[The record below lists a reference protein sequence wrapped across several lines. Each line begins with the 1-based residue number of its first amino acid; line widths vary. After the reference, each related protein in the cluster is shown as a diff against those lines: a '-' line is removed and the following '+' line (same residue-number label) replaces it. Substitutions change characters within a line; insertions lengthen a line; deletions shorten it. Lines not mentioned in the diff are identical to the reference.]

1 MKAKIAAAFFA
12 IYFIWGS
19 TYLAIRFGVETIPPV
34 LLTSMRFFAA
44 GGLMLLLSWAA
55 RERALGPRER
65 KIALGSGVLLISA
78 NAFVCIAELTIPS
91 GLAAVVIGS
100 IPIWIMVLSWAFFGG
115 ARPTWLKMGGA
126 LIGVGGVSLI
136 ALESRG
142 LSGGDFFPFFLLSL
156 SCAFWCT
163 GTLMQKNLK
172 GLKSPFVFSA
182 WQMLAGAAVAGI
194 WSFGRGDFAAFAWAS
209 VSAPSWLALL
219 YLTVFGSVVAFSAY
233 NWLSREV
240 EPHYVSTYALVNPV
254 IAVVLGI
261 LFYGEKASTQF
272 FLASSLVVAGLALM
286 MWRPTHPVSR
296 KWPGPW
302 FSRGSRRR
310 STPNVR

>member
-1 MKAKIAAAFFA
+1 VKAKIAAAFFA

-34 LLTSMRFFAA
+34 LLTSLRFFAA
-44 GGLMLLLSWAA
+44 GGLILGLSWAV
-55 RERALGPRER
+55 REGKLGPRER
-65 KIALGSGVLLISA
+65 KIAIGSGILLISA
-78 NAFVCIAELTIPS
+78 NAFVCIAELTVPS

-100 IPIWIMVLSWAFFGG
+100 IPIWIMLLSWAFFGG
-115 ARPTWLKMGGA
+115 ARPTWLKIGGA

-136 ALESRG
+136 ALESQNM
-142 LSGGDFFPFFLLSL
+142 SGGGFFPFFLLSL

-172 GLKSPFVFSA
+172 GLKSPFAFSA
-182 WQMLAGAAVAGI
+182 WQMLSGAAVAGA
-194 WSFGRGDFAAFAWAS
+194 WSLARGDLSAVQWAA
-209 VSAPSWLALL
+209 VSAPSWLALA

-254 IAVVLGI
+254 IAVALGI
-261 LFYGEKASTQF
+261 VFYGEKASTQF
-272 FLASSLVVAGLALM
+272 FLASTLVVAGLALM
-286 MWRPTHPVSR
+286 MWRPKR
-296 KWPGPW
+296 A
-302 FSRGSRRR
+302 
-310 STPNVR
+310 

>member
-34 LLTSMRFFAA
+34 LLTAMRFLAA
-44 GGLMLLLSWAA
+44 GGLILLLSWVTKEK
-55 RERALGPRER
+55 RLGRAER
-65 KIALGSGVLLISA
+65 KIAAGSGVLLISA
-78 NAFVCIAELTIPS
+78 NAFVCIAELSISS

-100 IPIWIMVLSWAFFGG
+100 IPIWIMLLSWAFFGG
-115 ARPTWLKMGGA
+115 ARPTWPKISGA
-126 LIGVGGVSLI
+126 SIGVGGVALI
-136 ALESRG
+136 ALESSG
-142 LSGGDFFPFFLLSL
+142 LGGGDLFPFFLLSL

-172 GLKSPFVFSA
+172 GLKSPFAFSA
-182 WQMLAGAAVAGI
+182 WQMITGAVVAGLWSLARGDLAAVQ
-194 WSFGRGDFAAFAWAS
+194 WAA
-209 VSAPSWLALL
+209 VSTPSWLALA

-254 IAVVLGI
+254 IAVALGI
-261 LFYGEKASTQF
+261 AFYGEKASARF
-272 FLASSLVVAGLALM
+272 FLASALVVAGLALM
-286 MWRPTHPVSR
+286 IWRP
-296 KWPGPW
+296 
-302 FSRGSRRR
+302 RRI
-310 STPNVR
+310 